1 MVEYSEAFV
10 AFDVAKNKHAAAIA
24 DGGRGSEVRFLG
36 DVANTPAAIERL
48 IRKLAGRYGK
58 LHICYEAGPTGYGL
72 YRQIQALGHA
82 CLVVAPA
89 LIPKRPGERVKTNRR
104 DAVTLARLHRAGELT
119 GVWVPDATHEAV
131 RDLVR
136 AREAAAD
143 DRRRKRQ
150 QLLSFLLR
158 HGRVYSGSG
167 HWTLAHRRWLAQQSF
182 EHPAQQIV
190 FQEAIDAIGD
200 ADQRLR
206 RLEQQLAA
214 IVPSWSM
221 APVVEAYQ
229 AMRGA
234 SFIVAVTFA
243 AEIGDV
249 RRFDNPR
256 QLMSFLG
263 LVPAESSTGETVR
276 RKGLTLAGNRRA
288 RRVLVEAAWTY
299 RYPARVSETSED
311 QARRATQNHP
321 RHCLE
326 GASPVMRP
334 VSPAKRRRQETAGC
348 GGCHCARDGGLPVG
362 NRPRGGARL
371 SWHQIPGC
379 TVPGAEPRWG
389 TPVPSHVAGHLVR
402 RPSSRPRKAPRRRH
416 GRR

>member
-1 MVEYSEAFV
+1 MGEYSEAFV
-10 AFDVAKNKHAAAIA
+10 AFDVAKIKHAVAIA
-24 DGGRGSEVRFLG
+24 DGGRGGEVRFVG
-36 DVANTPAAIERL
+36 EIASSPAAVERL
-48 IRKLAGRYGK
+48 IGKLAGRYGK
-58 LHICYEAGPTGYGL
+58 LHFCYEAGPTGYRL
-72 YRQIQALGHA
+72 YRQIEALGHG

-119 GVWVPDATHEAV
+119 GIWVPDAVHEAV

-143 DRRRKRQ
+143 DLRRKRQ

-158 HGRVYSGSG
+158 HGRVFSGAG

-182 EHPAQQIV
+182 DHPAQQIV
-190 FQEAIDAIGD
+190 FQEAIDAIED
-200 ADQRLR
+200 ALQRLR
-206 RLEQQLAA
+206 RLEQQLAV
-214 IVPSWSM
+214 IVPTWSM

-234 SFIVAVTFA
+234 SFVVAVTFA

-249 RRFDNPR
+249 RRFETPR

-288 RRVLVEAAWTY
+288 RRVLVEAAWAY
-299 RYPARVSETSED
+299 RYPARVGETLR
-311 QARRATQNHP
+311 AR
-321 RHCLE
+321 LE
-326 GASPVMRP
+326 GLPKAIRDI
-334 VSPAKRRRQETAGC
+334 AWKAQIRL
-348 GGCHCARDGGLPVG
+348 CARYRRLSGAGKKLPVVVAAI
-362 NRPRGGARL
+362 AREMAAFL
-371 SWHQIPGC
+371 WAIGR
-379 TVPGAEPRWG
+379 EM
-389 TPVPSHVAGHLVR
+389 
-402 RPSSRPRKAPRRRH
+402 APA
-416 GRR
+416 